1 MYRSLG
7 FALLLVSLS
16 SMVARAQIPVT
27 DTGNAATNTITS
39 IQSTISAIEDVI
51 QTGYMLLEITPL
63 DDIAIAA
70 DFAET
75 MGLLGELVA
84 EGQALMG
91 DVTRAQA
98 QIEAL
103 FDPTAA
109 PDNPL
114 ALTQRVVAMQQQVFA
129 ARSYAFRVQTLISTI
144 NSAVGH
150 IIRIV
155 ALVGGLA
162 GNLQGQQVTNQL
174 LATANQTLGTQAAQA
189 AAQQRVDGMDRM
201 MHTIIVVSLN
211 NIEASRW
218 ASWPRQ

>member
-27 DTGNAATNTITS
+27 DTGNAAINTITS

-91 DVTRAQA
+91 DVTQAQA

-103 FDPTAA
+103 FDPTVA

-114 ALTQRVVAMQQQVFA
+114 DLTRRVAAMQQQVFA

-189 AAQQRVDGMDRM
+189 AAQQRVDVMDRM